1 MTKWP
6 CTGEECPL
14 PCTEP
19 VHQVPR
25 ECALRCVWQSWEHP
39 MTKSLENGGKKS
51 KFGMVSSLV
60 APRDAESVLACPM
73 LTWQQ
78 TYQGT

>member
-1 MTKWP
+1 
-6 CTGEECPL
+6 
-14 PCTEP
+14 
-19 VHQVPR
+19 
-25 ECALRCVWQSWEHP
+25 
-39 MTKSLENGGKKS
+39 MTKSLGNGGKKS

-78 TYQGT
+78 THPGT